1 MVERSPVKQA
11 MSAVLISFIVLGVIA
26 AAAWFV
32 TRSAE
37 ALGTGPLPST
47 LPPRNAY
54 ILTIATGLLSF
65 AAGGI
70 TLLGVRQAKFFTP
83 QFAWLVYL
91 IVSVPLVL
99 LLFTPLQ
106 RFDHPAFY
114 GLPLFLMSA
123 AGRTVVAVS
132 VGALLL
138 GALDLRRVMPGL
150 VHESARPVPLVPGT
164 TVVRGLP
171 GRFTPNAW
179 RALSFMQEEAQRF
192 DHAYMGTEH
201 LLLGLLRDSG
211 SQAARVIQ
219 NLGTDLPAV
228 KSQLEGV
235 IGRRGSLYTGTS
247 GLTRRCQ
254 RVIEGASRVARGDGE
269 RMVSTGHLLQALV
282 EQPEDVASQL
292 LVSSGVTAERVSA
305 ELRHL
310 GPETEE
316 PPP

>member
-65 AAGGI
+65 ATGGI

-106 RFDHPAFY
+106 RFDHPAFF
-114 GLPLFLMSA
+114 GLPLFLMSVP
-123 AGRTVVAVS
+123 GRTVVAVA

-150 VHESARPVPLVPGT
+150 VHE
-164 TVVRGLP
+164 
-171 GRFTPNAW
+171 
-179 RALSFMQEEAQRF
+179 
-192 DHAYMGTEH
+192 
-201 LLLGLLRDSG
+201 
-211 SQAARVIQ
+211 
-219 NLGTDLPAV
+219 
-228 KSQLEGV
+228 
-235 IGRRGSLYTGTS
+235 
-247 GLTRRCQ
+247 
-254 RVIEGASRVARGDGE
+254 
-269 RMVSTGHLLQALV
+269 
-282 EQPEDVASQL
+282 
-292 LVSSGVTAERVSA
+292 
-305 ELRHL
+305 
-310 GPETEE
+310 
-316 PPP
+316 